1 MLRSSTLETGFSFRP
16 PGPVVFTTVSL
27 SVRTANRPTGAGFPG
42 RHLVEGEAIGKKNP
56 RKGDEEKD
64 ENEVLE
70 EGTLARRS
78 CSVRHR
84 DTGVWVY
91 QVEYSMAKILVTGG
105 CGFIGRHVTE
115 ELLEN
120 GYDVRILDAM
130 IDQVHADAEASVPD
144 AAEVIRADVRDM
156 AAVRTA
162 LEGVDGVLHLAAEVG
177 VGQSMYE
184 IARYVGG
191 NDLGTAV
198 LLEAMIDLPIR
209 RIVVASSMSVYG
221 EGRYETTAGEA
232 QGLVRRKG
240 SDIKAGLW
248 DLQGPDGQPLVPIAT
263 DEEKPVDLAS
273 IYALTKYTQE
283 KQVLIFGEAYGVEAV
298 ALRLFNVFGAGQAL
312 SNPYT
317 GVLANFAS
325 RLANGQPP
333 MIFEDGAQ
341 RRDFVH
347 VRDVARA
354 FRLALEQPQ
363 APGHVINIGSGQAY
377 TIAEVAA
384 LLADAMGVPE
394 IAPDIMRKARSGD
407 IRNCFADISKARE
420 LLGFDPA
427 FRLETSLGPFAEWVR
442 STGAIDRGAEMK
454 KQLEERGLVS

>member
-1 MLRSSTLETGFSFRP
+1 
-16 PGPVVFTTVSL
+16 
-27 SVRTANRPTGAGFPG
+27 
-42 RHLVEGEAIGKKNP
+42 
-56 RKGDEEKD
+56 
-64 ENEVLE
+64 
-70 EGTLARRS
+70 
-78 CSVRHR
+78 
-84 DTGVWVY
+84 
-91 QVEYSMAKILVTGG
+91 MAKILVTGG

-115 ELLEN
+115 ELLEQ
-120 GYDVRILDAM
+120 GYAVRILDAF
-130 IDQVHADAEASVPD
+130 IDQVHGDTEATVAE
-144 AAEVIRADVRDM
+144 AAEVLRGDVRDK
-156 AAVRTA
+156 AVVEQA
-162 LEGVDGVLHLAAEVG
+162 LDGVEGVIHLAAEVG

-184 IARYVGG
+184 IARYVGS

-198 LLEAMIDLPIR
+198 LLEAMIGKKIK

-221 EGRYETTAGEA
+221 EGRYQTRDG
-232 QGLVRRKG
+232 GSLDLVRRKAER
-240 SDIKAGLW
+240 IKAGQW
-248 DLQGPDGQPLVPIAT
+248 AATGPDGEELIPVPT

-273 IYALTKYTQE
+273 IYALTKYAQE

-333 MIFEDGAQ
+333 MIFEDGRQ

-347 VRDVARA
+347 VRDVARG
-354 FRLALEQPQ
+354 FRLALEKPG
-363 APGHVINIGSGQAY
+363 ANGHVINIGSGQAY

-384 LLADAMGVPE
+384 FLAEAMGLPE
-394 IAPDIMRKARSGD
+394 IGPEIMNKARAGD

-420 LLGFDPA
+420 LLGFEPQH
-427 FRLETSLGPFAEWVR
+427 RLENSLGPFAEWVR

-454 KQLEERGLVS
+454 RQLEERGLVS